1 MRIRPAAGRRA
12 QRYARGV
19 RHLLLIFG
27 GHAGGRTEALT
38 EAVCAGIAEVG
49 EEIEL
54 RSKPALE
61 AGAEDLLWAH
71 GLLIGTPEHFG
82 YMSGAVKDFFDRT
95 FYPAEGKTEGLPYAL
110 YVSAGNDGSGT
121 VASVE
126 RIATGYRW
134 KAIAPALIVRGAVT
148 EEARGRCRE
157 LGSTM
162 AQGLALG
169 IF

>member
-1 MRIRPAAGRRA
+1 MK
-12 QRYARGV
+12 
-19 RHLLLIFG
+19 HLLLIFG
-27 GHAGGRTEALT
+27 GHSGGRTEALT
-38 EAVCAGIAEVG
+38 RAVVEGVGQAGDD
-49 EEIEL
+49 IEL
-54 RSKPALE
+54 RSKAALTT
-61 AGAEDLLWAH
+61 GAEDLLWAE

-95 FYPAEGKTEGLPYAL
+95 FYPVEGRTEGLPYAL

-134 KAIAPALIVRGAVT
+134 KPIAPALIVRGEVT
-148 EEARGRCRE
+148 DDALGRCRE
-157 LGSTM
+157 LGAAM